1 MTFLIPFHVQSKLS
15 GLFKFLEEIPGIK
28 ISMEMNTLE
37 DAFVNIGMEEEK
49 FLLVKEEKIR

>member
-1 MTFLIPFHVQSKLS
+1 MNYLIPFSASRKLLP
-15 GLFKFLEEIPGIK
+15 LFKLLELIPGLT

-49 FLLVKEEKIR
+49 H